1 MGMVNGALKGR
12 AAIMLLASS
21 ILEAT
26 RAVMYTDPTVNVQL
40 TRNKQ
45 IANAFAI
52 MDRVISTRSRRDSIS
67 VVTSPFPESLVNSLV
82 SALS

>member
-1 MGMVNGALKGR
+1 MGMVKGALKGS
-12 AAIMLLASS
+12 AATTLLASN

-26 RAVMYTDPTVNVQL
+26 RAVMYTDPTVNAQL

-52 MDRVISTRSRRDSIS
+52 ADRVISTRSTRDSTS
-67 VVTSPFPESLVNSLV
+67 VVTSPFPEL
-82 SALS
+82 

>member
-1 MGMVNGALKGR
+1 MVNGALKGS
-12 AAIMLLASS
+12 AATTLLASN

-26 RAVMYTDPTVNVQL
+26 RAVMYTDPTVNIQL

-52 MDRVISTRSRRDSIS
+52 ADRVISPRSIRAPTS
-67 VVTSPFPESLVNSLV
+67 VVTNPFPES
-82 SALS
+82 

>member
-1 MGMVNGALKGR
+1 MGMVNGALKGS
-12 AAIMLLASS
+12 AATMLLASS

-40 TRNKQ
+40 TRKRQ

-52 MDRVISTRSRRDSIS
+52 VDRVISTRIIRDSTS
-67 VVTSPFPESLVNSLV
+67 VVTGPFPES
-82 SALS
+82 